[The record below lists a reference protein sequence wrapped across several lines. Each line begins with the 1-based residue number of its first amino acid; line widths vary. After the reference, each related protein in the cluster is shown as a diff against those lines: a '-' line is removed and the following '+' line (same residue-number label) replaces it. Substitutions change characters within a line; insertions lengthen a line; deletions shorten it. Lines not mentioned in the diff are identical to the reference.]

1 MPAANSFTTVPISLE
16 ALTASDHAI
25 VVPFPIRDEIVA
37 CGDIGGTLTE
47 AGALMVGTSPQGKTR
62 VSGIAYLSPGAD
74 PAARFAAVLAGR
86 DSADCLAGP
95 LAGSFVARGGQGA
108 GVMTENFSATVTFVN
123 PMEQTETP
131 WDFGFAFHRV
141 GDTFQSIYVD
151 SKGFWYYQGTR
162 SGFVP
167 TFDATS
173 GATNTLDL
181 VVEGNMAR
189 FGVNREF
196 VGSIDLPPPTASD
209 VYVGTGFF
217 EGHDVEGREIRLRAV
232 EVW

>member
-1 MPAANSFTTVPISLE
+1 MTRVLIVALVVLANMALAPPLAGSAEQTGITAEIHEGNCDDIGEVVAPLVEARLPARDRRGNAAAMPAANSFTTVPISLE

-25 VVPFPIRDEIVA
+25 VVPFPVRDEIVA

-47 AGALMVGTSPQGKTR
+47 AGALMVGTSPQGKTK

-108 GVMTENFSATVTFVN
+108 GVMMENFSVTVTFVN
-123 PMEQTETP
+123 PMQQSETP
-131 WDFGFAFHRV
+131 WDYGFAFHRV

-151 SKGFWYYQGTR
+151 SKGF
-162 SGFVP
+162 
-167 TFDATS
+167 
-173 GATNTLDL
+173 
-181 VVEGNMAR
+181 
-189 FGVNREF
+189 
-196 VGSIDLPPPTASD
+196 
-209 VYVGTGFF
+209 
-217 EGHDVEGREIRLRAV
+217 
-232 EVW
+232 